1 MIGAGLDFENLTFTS
16 FPTIFEPLEL
26 IASVLLLVFV
36 NLYVN
41 FSGPFSKN
49 YTILL
54 IIVS

>member
-1 MIGAGLDFENLTFTS
+1 MIGVVHDFENLTFTS
-16 FPTIFEPLEL
+16 FPTIFEPSEL
-26 IASVLLLVFV
+26 IASVLLLLFV

-54 IIVS
+54 IIVC